1 MLGRLLTAPIRF
13 IFWAFFPAST
23 RDRSIRL
30 SVLIVL
36 MFGLAFAAL
45 AFKHINIDLPGGA
58 DLQREESGP
67 LGLKLGLDLRG
78 GGQLVYQADTGTRLD
93 LTFEEPI
100 ICAPVEQRLQGS
112 VDCPLAEQALQNLRF
127 GEEELPLGEFSLDA
141 RGGLAAIILQIST
154 GLLEE
159 NDPRVSGF
167 QEAIQGA
174 LIAGRETD
182 ATITN
187 SRIIDTG
194 TGTQFQLAFQ
204 GPITLGEISRALEAM
219 EVREDGL
226 TLENPNVSE
235 SNGATEFTIDT
246 TERLDPSD
254 GRILELREAI
264 ETALAAV
271 RASDANIA
279 SLRVINTDS
288 STQFHVTFQGVVTA
302 AEVDRALGDLTFGA
316 EGQTLENP
324 TVAETIGFTEFL
336 LETREVLDAGD
347 PRRTGFQETVEGRLG
362 AITPP
367 EFDII
372 DAPTSDQMDG
382 ALDIINRR
390 VNLYGTDEPVI
401 QRFGDD
407 RIIVQLPGASGSI
420 TTITFAEPI
429 TTVDGGPT
437 LHSVLTD
444 AGYEDVEIERPDSRT
459 YRVESATVDA
469 TKREAAQAALAENF
483 GHLAAFE
490 VSSAIDD
497 AKDLIGETAQ
507 LEFRERTCTDEA
519 CTQFTD
525 ADIGLTGDDLSDAY
539 ARAGQVGLGWEVVV
553 HFNGRGTEIFSD
565 LTERINQQPTKRIAV
580 FLDDELILAPVAQ
593 AHIRDGV
600 TRITGGFTRE
610 EARNFAIQLD
620 AGRLPVPLKLIQEN
634 DVSAL
639 LGAESLRNSLIAGII
654 GLALVM
660 GFMVTYYR
668 MAGVA
673 AAVAL
678 IFYAV
683 VELSIFKL
691 VPITLTLSHIGGFI
705 LSIGMAVDANVLIFE
720 RMKEEMRIG
729 RTLASSM
736 EVGFNRAWPAIR
748 DGNVSTLITCGVLL
762 WFGDRLGG
770 GLVTGFAISL
780 GIGVLLSMFTAVVL
794 SRNLLQLMAWAG
806 FRNKVGLFTP
816 EGVPR
821 AASTLGGRG

>member
-1 MLGRLLTAPIRF
+1 MLLKLLSAPIRF
-13 IFWAFFPAST
+13 LFWAFFPPST

-30 SVLIVL
+30 SVLVVL

-45 AFKHINIDLPGGA
+45 AFKHINIDLPGVG
-58 DLQREESGP
+58 LQREGTGP

-78 GGQLVYQADTGTRLD
+78 GGQLIYQADTGTRMD
-93 LTFEEPI
+93 ISFQEPI
-100 ICAPVEQRLQGS
+100 DAELLTETLTGLGFGDDEAPLGEFTLLPRGGDLASIVRVSAASLEEDDPRVTDFRSSLGGALSTLKDWPVEITSLRAVNVDSTTQFHVIFQDDPS
-112 VDCPLAEQALQNLRF
+112 VEVTVEDVENALAGLRF
-127 GEEELPLGEFSLDA
+127 GEED
-141 RGGLAAIILQIST
+141 LQ
-154 GLLEE
+154 
-159 NDPRVSGF
+159 
-167 QEAIQGA
+167 
-174 LIAGRETD
+174 
-182 ATITN
+182 
-187 SRIIDTG
+187 
-194 TGTQFQLAFQ
+194 
-204 GPITLGEISRALEAM
+204 LEA
-219 EVREDGL
+219 
-226 TLENPNVSE
+226 T
-235 SNGATEFTIDT
+235 
-246 TERLDPSD
+246 
-254 GRILELREAI
+254 
-264 ETALAAV
+264 
-271 RASDANIA
+271 
-279 SLRVINTDS
+279 
-288 STQFHVTFQGVVTA
+288 
-302 AEVDRALGDLTFGA
+302 VD
-316 EGQTLENP
+316 QS
-324 TVAETIGFTEFL
+324 IGFTGFR
-336 LETREVLDAGD
+336 LETPEVLDAGD
-347 PRRTGFQETVEGRLG
+347 PRRTGFQETVEAHLG
-362 AITPP
+362 AITSF
-367 EFDII
+367 EADTI
-372 DAPTSDQMDG
+372 DVPTSDQMNG

-390 VNLYGTDEPVI
+390 VNLFGTDEPVI

-420 TTITFAEPI
+420 TSIVFAEPI
-429 TTVDGGPT
+429 TTIDGGPT
-437 LHSVLTD
+437 VQSVLAD
-444 AGYEDVEIERPDSRT
+444 AGYEDVEIEQLDSRT
-459 YRVESATVDA
+459 YRVESATVNA
-469 TKREAAQAALAENF
+469 AKREAAQAALAENF
-483 GHLAAFE
+483 GGLAENGFQ

-497 AKDLIGETAQ
+497 AKALIGETAQ
-507 LEFRERTCTDEA
+507 LEFKERTCVDPVT

-525 ADIGLTGDDLSDAY
+525 RDIGLTGDDLSDAY
-539 ARAGQVGLGWEVVV
+539 ARASQVGIEWEVVV

-565 LTERINQQPTKRIAV
+565 LTGEIWTQQDTKRIAV
-580 FLDDELILAPVAQ
+580 FLDDREILAPVAR

-600 TRITGGFTRE
+600 TVITGGFSRE
-610 EARNFAIQLD
+610 QARNFAIQLD

-654 GLALVM
+654 GLGLVI

-720 RMKEEMRIG
+720 RMKEEMRVG

-806 FRNKVGLFTP
+806 FRNKVSLFTP
-816 EGVPR
+816 EGVSR
-821 AASTLGGRG
+821 AAPTPGRGG